1 MDADGLLDVVVAAAH
16 EVWRQRLLR
25 AGWLPGGAYDLEQRT
40 HPGLVPYDC
49 LPAYRKGQL
58 RRFLMSECDAESLVD
73 AVDIVLGEPEWTAD
87 DLHRGLRVRMADDL
101 HPGTVGTVV
110 SWELAD
116 EASGALSSISVRW
129 PDGEVVEYT
138 PAMHELVRAD
148 GS

>member
-87 DLHRGLRVRMADDL
+87 DLH
-101 HPGTVGTVV
+101 PGTVGTVV